1 MIKFSHIGQLHN
13 VVQVVTAR
21 REAGVAIERVAYRGR
36 VKLHG
41 SNAAIVCHA
50 DGLRAQSRNREITPD
65 DDNLGF
71 AEFAFSKA
79 TVAVIRKLEAELRE
93 ATRLAP
99 EQPLA
104 LFGEWIGPGVQ
115 KGVGVAELP
124 TRQWVLFAVATRG
137 EDEEHKRYFEVPS
150 LGDRFVHAGIHSIVD
165 GPQWSVELDF
175 GHRAALEL
183 ASDAIEEATAQIDAR
198 CPWAARFGVEGV
210 GEGLVW
216 QPIGEHFGDSELFF
230 KSKGARHQVAARKP
244 KGERKSGLLDP
255 EQLASVEAFVTYA
268 VTGPRLAQGLD
279 YLREQ
284 GLAIEMRSLGPYL
297 KWLAG
302 DILRE
307 CAAELEV
314 SGLEWKQVAKPVN
327 EAAKTWFRK
336 ALIGDLADVA

>member
-13 VVQVVTAR
+13 VVQVVNAR
-21 REAGVAIERVAYRGR
+21 RDAGVAIERVPYRGR

-41 SNAAIVCHA
+41 SNAAIVCRPE
-50 DGLRAQSRNREITPD
+50 GLRAQSRNREITPD

-71 AEFAFSKA
+71 AGFAFA
-79 TVAVIRKLEAELRE
+79 EPTVAAVRELEAELRE
-93 ATRLAP
+93 ATKLER

-115 KGVGVAELP
+115 KGVGVAQLP
-124 TRQWVLFAVATRG
+124 ARQWVLFAVATRG
-137 EDEEHKRYFEVPS
+137 EDEERKCYFELPS
-150 LGDRFVHAGIHSIVD
+150 LGERFASLGIYSIAD
-165 GPQWSVELDF
+165 GPQYHVELDF

-183 ASDAIEEATAQIDAR
+183 ASDAIEEATASIDAR

-216 QPIGEHFGDSELFF
+216 QPLGQHFGDSELFF
-230 KSKGARHQVAARKP
+230 KSKGDRHQVAARKP
-244 KGERKSGLLDP
+244 KTERQSSLLDP
-255 EQLASVEAFVTYA
+255 EQLASVEAFIAYA
-268 VTGPRLAQGLD
+268 VTGPRLAQGLEH
-279 YLREQ
+279 LREQ
-284 GLAIEMRSLGPYL
+284 GLAVDMRSLGPYL

-307 CAAELEV
+307 CAAELEHN
-314 SGLEWKQVAKPVN
+314 GLEWKQVAKPVN

-336 ALIGDLADVA
+336 ALIGDLAT